1 MTENNEAIVRCE
13 NDLKKIFYFKNK
25 KVEFYKNENV
35 KAFSHSL
42 IRLFDRFC
50 DKFFE

>member
-13 NDLKKIFYFKNK
+13 NDFKKNLYFKNK
-25 KVEFYKNENV
+25 KVEFYKNANV

-42 IRLFDRFC
+42 IRLFNRFC
-50 DKFFE
+50 DKFFK